1 MLFYLYTVKL
11 GLDEEGFFRSTLP
24 RVVYLVERYAD
35 EEQAKAAALSGKPIP
50 EPPRT
55 VRSLKEVL
63 AGYGK

>member
-1 MLFYLYTVKL
+1 MLYYLYTVKM
-11 GLDEEGFFRSTLP
+11 GLSEDGFFSSTLP
-24 RVVYLVERYAD
+24 RAVYLVEQWGR
-35 EEQAKAAALSGKPIP
+35 EEQIKAAAMSGKPIP